1 MERMLIIG
9 YGNPLRGDD
18 GIGPAVIDELQGSPM
33 AARAEL
39 LQRHQLG
46 PELAEQV
53 AEADAVIF
61 VDASTLGTPGEI
73 RTRKL
78 HPPEVATSDL
88 THHVSPEL
96 LLVAARELY
105 GHAPNAALVT
115 VCGESFEMGAQM
127 SASACNAVHKVVSI
141 LDALADDLLRG

>member
-1 MERMLIIG
+1 MLLIIG

-33 AARAEL
+33 AALAEL

-53 AEADAVIF
+53 AAADAVIF
-61 VDASTLGTPGEI
+61 VDASAIGTPGEI

-78 HPPEVATSDL
+78 SAPEVATSDL

-96 LLVAARELY
+96 LLATARELY
-105 GHAPNAALVT
+105 GRAPNAALVT
-115 VCGESFEMGAQM
+115 VCGESFEMGAPM
-127 SASACNAVHKVVSI
+127 SDIACSAVHKVVPI
-141 LDALADDLLRG
+141 LDSLTQDLLRA

>member
-1 MERMLIIG
+1 MLLIIG

-18 GIGPAVIDELQGSPM
+18 GVGPAVIEELANSPI

-53 AEADAVIF
+53 AAADAVIF
-61 VDASTLGTPGEI
+61 IDASAIGTPGEI

-78 HPPEVATSDL
+78 QAPEVATSDL
-88 THHVSPEL
+88 THHVSPEVL
-96 LLVAARELY
+96 LATARELY
-105 GHAPNAALVT
+105 GRAPKAALVT
-115 VCGESFEMGAQM
+115 VCGEKFEMGFTM
-127 SASACNAVHKVVSI
+127 SNTACNAVHKAVSI
-141 LDALADDLLRG
+141 LDSLADDLLRD